1 MPFSLLDFSNP
12 RVKILWC
19 IFLAVAF
26 LTYLASRG
34 VSWKSREQQI
44 RNAVE
49 TATGIG
55 AKGGFSKRQIL
66 QMTLSFA
73 FLGGAF
79 GLMFSHFS
87 DRRRIGGGQLVQI
100 ELLAM
105 CAFLVPAITGYIMK
119 SGLRKIE
126 RSFRAGDYQLA
137 LQENERLL
145 RWFGDSSYVH
155 FFRAQ
160 TLLFSGR
167 VPEAEEAFR
176 IGLEKGQRAGSSLQ
190 AAGLYGLGRALLEQ
204 GKFTTATTVLDAS
217 AKIYPWFGAWEGLAE
232 ILVRQKEP
240 TRALQ
245 LLDKAIEQGDPRTK
259 RHRGGS
265 LRAIRA
271 QALAMLGRIDE
282 AASDLQKAIEGTNQH
297 SVPDLAENYWRSGV
311 ALLAMHR
318 EADAIKQFEQAK
330 GIDPTGLYGTR
341 SAQNSAS
348 ARFEHSRLS

>member
-1 MPFSLLDFSNP
+1 MPFSLLDFSDP
-12 RVKILWC
+12 RVKIFWC
-19 IFLAVAF
+19 VVFVVAF

-44 RNAVE
+44 REVVE
-49 TATGIG
+49 VATGIA
-55 AKGGFSKRQIL
+55 AKGGFSNRQIL

-79 GLMFSHFS
+79 GLMFSHVS
-87 DRRRIGGGQLVQI
+87 ERRRIGSGDLIQI

-105 CAFLVPAITGYIMK
+105 CAFLVPAITRYTMR
-119 SGLRKIE
+119 SGLREIE
-126 RSFRAGDYQLA
+126 RRFRAGDYQPA
-137 LQENERLL
+137 LEENERLL
-145 RWFGDSSYVH
+145 RWFGDSSTVH

-160 TLLFSGR
+160 TLCFSGR
-167 VPEAEEAFR
+167 LPEAEEAFR
-176 IGLEKGQRAGSSLQ
+176 IGLEKGQKAGRPLQ
-190 AAGLYGLGRALLEQ
+190 AAGLCGLGRALLEQ
-204 GKFTTATTVLDAS
+204 GKFGTATTILDAS

-232 ILVRQKEP
+232 MLVQQKEP

-245 LLDKAIEQGDPRTK
+245 LLDKAIEPGDPRTK

-282 AASDLQKAIEGTNQH
+282 AASDLQKTIEGTNQN
-297 SVPDLAENYWRSGV
+297 SVPELAENYWRSGV

-318 EADAIKQFEQAK
+318 EDDAIKQFEQAK
-330 GIDPTGLYGTR
+330 GIDPNGLYGTR
-341 SAQNSAS
+341 SAAALRQGAVR
-348 ARFEHSRLS
+348 A